1 MPEVG
6 PARLESATIRRL
18 AEDIENPTAALN
30 FLGDFLSMLPG
41 RITRILDTLAEHD
54 AKRAMDATLS
64 LKITSAMTGAVEAES
79 YCRHIESLIRAG
91 QFEEALETAKLLRGI
106 VTALIVAGP
115 CLLLEVRSDLQGLE
129 AQPSRQEPAV

>member
-1 MPEVG
+1 VPECG
-6 PARLESATIRRL
+6 PARLERKRIRHL

-41 RITRILDTLAEHD
+41 RITRILDTLAERD

-79 YCRHIESLIRAG
+79 CCRHIESLIRCEK
-91 QFEEALETAKLLRGI
+91 FEEAAETAQILRGI
-106 VTALIVAGP
+106 VTALMAAGP
-115 CLLLEVRSDLQGLE
+115 ELLLEARSDLDNPDV
-129 AQPSRQEPAV
+129 QPVGSSRQ